1 MAEGFRSFTSAIVP
15 LAAENVDTDQI
26 VPARYLKVTDKEGL
40 AEALFRDYRFNED
53 GTKKDPPWLLDR
65 PEMQGR
71 KVLLVGDNVGTG
83 SSREHAPWALR
94 SWGIQA
100 ILSTG
105 FADIF
110 KSNALKNGVLP
121 IVVDPA
127 THQALFD
134 MVEANPDAELRV
146 DLAEQGILLPDGTTL
161 DFEVDA
167 FSKMMLMAGTDEIGY
182 VLAKEPEI
190 AAWEAANP
198 PRVDTR
204 IGTAVAG

>member
-1 MAEGFRSFTSAIVP
+1 MAEPFRSFASAIVP

-71 KVLLVGDNVGTG
+71 KVLLVGDNFGTG

-100 ILSTG
+100 ILSTS

-127 THQALFD
+127 THAALFE
-134 MVEANPDAELRV
+134 MVEADPAAELRV

-161 DFEVDA
+161 DFDVDP

-182 VLAKEPEI
+182 VMGKDAEI

>member
-1 MAEGFRSFTSAIVP
+1 VAERFRGFSSRVVP
-15 LAAENVDTDQI
+15 LPAENVDTDQV

-40 AEALFRDYRFNED
+40 ADALFRDWRFEED
-53 GTKKDPPWLLDR
+53 GSRKDPPFVLDR
-65 PEMQGR
+65 PGMDGR
-71 KVLLVGDNVGTG
+71 RILLAGDNFGTG

-94 SWGIQA
+94 AWGIQA
-100 ILSTG
+100 IVSTG

-110 KSNALKNGVLP
+110 KNNSLKNGVLP

-127 THQALFD
+127 THEQLFD
-134 MVEANPDAELRV
+134 LLERDPDAELRV
-146 DLAEQGILLPDGTTL
+146 DLAEQGILLPDGSTI

-182 VLAKEPEI
+182 VLAKEAAI

-198 PRVDTR
+198 SRLDTR
-204 IGTAVAG
+204 IGTALAV

>member
-1 MAEGFRSFTSAIVP
+1 MPEAFRSFASRVVP
-15 LAAENVDTDQI
+15 LPAENVDTDQI

-40 AEALFRDYRFNED
+40 AEALFRDWRFEED
-53 GTKKDPPWLLDR
+53 GSLKEPRFILDT
-65 PEMQGR
+65 PAATGR
-71 KVLLVGDNVGTG
+71 RILLVGDNFGTG

-100 ILSTG
+100 ILSTS

-110 KSNALKNGVLP
+110 RSNSLKNGVLP
-121 IVVDPA
+121 IVVDPD
-127 THQALFD
+127 THRLLFQLVAAD
-134 MVEANPDAELRV
+134 PEAELRV
-146 DLAEQGILLPDGTTL
+146 DLAEQGILLPDGSTI
-161 DFEVDA
+161 DFDVDP

-182 VLAKEPEI
+182 VLGKEAEI

-204 IGTAVAG
+204 LGTAAAR